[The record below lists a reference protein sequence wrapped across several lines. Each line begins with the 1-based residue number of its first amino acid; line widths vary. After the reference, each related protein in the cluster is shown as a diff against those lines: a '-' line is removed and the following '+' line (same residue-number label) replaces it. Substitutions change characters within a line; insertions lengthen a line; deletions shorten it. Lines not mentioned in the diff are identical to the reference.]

1 MRLATTVTFA
11 CAALAA
17 VLMAAATPLHAQP
30 LPIDFLERAEAAPI
44 EIVLP
49 RDGDTEWAPRPLI
62 VALHGYG
69 SKPEDLLP
77 AFRALAARVGAV
89 LAVPQAVDPAGS
101 GFTWDTPAKADL
113 VVRRSIERARRR
125 APVQPG
131 RIVLAG
137 FSQGASMA
145 YHVALR
151 HPELFKGV
159 MPMAGRYDETVTP
172 VPSPPPKRWPRFA
185 ILCGSA
191 DQGVE
196 HSRRAA
202 KLLEAAGVPVTL
214 KIWEGVGHRVPQNGL
229 PDLQAAMESL
239 LR

>member
-1 MRLATTVTFA
+1 V

-17 VLMAAATPLHAQP
+17 VLVAVATPLHAQP
-30 LPIDFLERAEAAPI
+30 LPADFIERAEVAPI

-49 RDGDTEWAPRPLI
+49 RDADAEWAPRPLI

-69 SKPEDLLP
+69 SKPDDLLP
-77 AFRALAARVGAV
+77 AFRALASRVGAV
-89 LAVPQAVDPAGS
+89 LAVPRAVDPAGN
-101 GFTWDTPAKADL
+101 GFTWDTPAKADF
-113 VVRRSIERARRR
+113 VVMRAIERARRR
-125 APVQPG
+125 APIQPG

-159 MPMAGRYDETVTP
+159 MPMAGRYDEAVTP
-172 VPSPPPKRWPRFA
+172 IPSPAPKRWPRFA
-185 ILCGSA
+185 ILCGSE

-214 KIWEGVGHRVPQNGL
+214 KIWEGVGHRVPQDGL
-229 PDLQAAMESL
+229 PDLQAAVDAL